1 MTRKEF
7 STQLSDIRKS
17 SGVKIKDIC
26 MSLNVL
32 PDAIYRMEG
41 GKFNYD
47 TNRML
52 AYCNALGIKVVL
64 NGITVTDYDS
74 LLSTTVKI
82 RKAAEFTQRSLAEV
96 VGISRQAVV
105 YIETQKNTLTIDV
118 LLKICE
124 VAGATILLNRKEV
137 SN

>member
-124 VAGATILLNRKEV
+124 AAGATILLNRKEV

>member
-96 VGISRQAVV
+96 VGISRQAVAC
-105 YIETQKNTLTIDV
+105 IETQKNTLTIDV

>member
-7 STQLSDIRKS
+7 STKLSDIRKS